1 MGKPRSGR
9 GVSLARCIGEL
20 AYAFGWTHDYILS
33 LTVPLVS
40 MYLRELG
47 AIRQDENLMR
57 LAIATN
63 PHIEGKKQKDLWNS
77 LQKKPARPKPQR
89 SIGDYEAEKEKL
101 SEYLGRTKR
110 V

>member
-1 MGKPRSGR
+1 M
-9 GVSLARCIGEL
+9 
-20 AYAFGWTHDYILS
+20 S

-47 AIRQDENLMR
+47 AIRQDENVMR

-63 PHIEGKKQKDLWNS
+63 PHLEGKKQGDLWRE
-77 LQKKPARPKPQR
+77 LQRKPARPRPRKTV
-89 SIGDYEAEKEKL
+89 DYEAGKKIALEIARGKH
-101 SEYLGRTKR
+101 G

>member
-1 MGKPRSGR
+1 M
-9 GVSLARCIGEL
+9 

-47 AIRQDENLMR
+47 AIRQDENLMS

-63 PHIEGKKQKDLWNS
+63 PQLEGKKQKDLWNS
-77 LQKKPARPKPQR
+77 LQRKPARPKSQR
-89 SIGDYEAEKEKL
+89 SVKDYEAEKAKL
-101 SEYLGRTKR
+101 EERLRGKR